1 MDIYREEILEHYRH
15 PHNFGELHDHDR
27 RVDEANPLCGDNLTL
42 YLKFSGKGQK
52 KVIENV
58 SFTGVG
64 CALSTAA
71 ASLLTDNIKGRKV
84 GDLARFDKEAMLKL
98 IGSKVAPARLKCVLL
113 PLEALRQALSV
124 VLPN

>member
-15 PHNFGELHDHDR
+15 PHNFGELHDYDR
-27 RVDEANPLCGDNLTL
+27 RIDGANPLCGDSLTL

-71 ASLLTDNIKGRKV
+71 ASLLTDRIKGRKV
-84 GDLARFDKEAMLKL
+84 VELALFDKEEMLKL
-98 IGSKVAPARLKCVLL
+98 IGSQVAPARLKCVLL
-113 PLEALRQALSV
+113 PLEALREALITK
-124 VLPN
+124 